1 MQLCLKKK
9 EEEYNSSERSLS
21 LSKNRHDI
29 FSDTSCVFFPL
40 IIIPPFFFD
49 IAAHH
54 CSIFTSICVIIN
66 QITHQ
71 LPEPAKKFSL

>member
-1 MQLCLKKK
+1 MMK
-9 EEEYNSSERSLS
+9 ENSSVFVCV
-21 LSKNRHDI
+21 RHRL
-29 FSDTSCVFFPL
+29 CFPFKMT
-40 IIIPPFFFD
+40 PPPLFFD